1 MVRQGGGLGANPRE
15 GSDPSLGHFLPASR
29 SHPITLAETLSTNV
43 TDLIPSTAEITA
55 AGEQLDRAGFGAY
68 QQTVLGTEMGRV
80 VMKAERGVVAGES
93 PGAKLVQA
101 GRLGVPVIDEG
112 GLRALLAGEAG

>member
-1 MVRQGGGLGANPRE
+1 V
-15 GSDPSLGHFLPASR
+15 GSARTPGKEVTLRWGISFPASR
-29 SHPITLAETLSTNV
+29 SHHITLAETLSTNV

-55 AGEQLDRAGFGAY
+55 AGEQLDRAGFGAD

-93 PGAKLVQA
+93 SGAELVQA

>member
-1 MVRQGGGLGANPRE
+1 VTRRWGI
-15 GSDPSLGHFLPASR
+15 SFPASR
-29 SHPITLAETLSTNV
+29 SHHITLAETLSTNV

-80 VMKAERGVVAGES
+80 VMKRNAGS
-93 PGAKLVQA
+93 WLV
-101 GRLGVPVIDEG
+101 RVPAPSWPRQGDSAC
-112 GLRALLAGEAG
+112 R